1 MRRNHRN
8 LLQQNEFRF
17 SLLPYICLLTFYSMT
32 KHIPNTITILNLF
45 CGCVAVIQL
54 FEKHYDWAFFFVALG
69 IFFDFFDGMA
79 ARIFNAASPLGLQLD
94 SLADMVT
101 SGVTPGLTLFFML
114 QNSSGMPADSVIPY
128 LGFLPTLGSCYR
140 LANFNI
146 DTRQTDSFIG
156 MPTPGNALFI
166 VSLPV
171 VLAST
176 TSLIAIELL
185 TNHFFLI
192 VLAALSAF
200 LLNAPIPLFSLKF
213 KSFRLSKMKFQLVL
227 VLFSVLSLVVLQV
240 AAVPLIIF
248 LYVVLSML
256 KNATERKSQKTS
268 A

>member
-1 MRRNHRN
+1 
-8 LLQQNEFRF
+8 
-17 SLLPYICLLTFYSMT
+17 MT

-45 CGCVAVIQL
+45 CGCVAIIQL
-54 FEKHYDWAFFFVALG
+54 FEKHYAWAFFFVALG
-69 IFFDFFDGMA
+69 IFFDFFDGLA
-79 ARIFNAASPLGLQLD
+79 ARIFNAASPLGIQLD

-114 QNSSGMPADSVIPY
+114 QNASGMPEDSLLPY

-176 TSLIAIELL
+176 NSLIAIELL
-185 TNHFFLI
+185 TNHFSLI
-192 VLAALSAF
+192 FIAAVSAI
-200 LLNAPIPLFSLKF
+200 LLNAPINLFSLKIKNF
-213 KSFRLSKMKFQLVL
+213 SFGKMKFQIALI
-227 VLFSVLSLVVLQV
+227 VLSVFLLVFLQI
-240 AAVPLIIF
+240 AAVPLIIL
-248 LYVVLSML
+248 LYVVLSIL
-256 KNATERKSQKTS
+256 KNATERNSQTS
-268 A
+268 NN